1 MKIFNKDYNIS
12 QYVEKATASFNNVDY
27 KNDFDKYKKR
37 IERKL

>member
-27 KNDFDKYKKR
+27 KM
-37 IERKL
+37 I